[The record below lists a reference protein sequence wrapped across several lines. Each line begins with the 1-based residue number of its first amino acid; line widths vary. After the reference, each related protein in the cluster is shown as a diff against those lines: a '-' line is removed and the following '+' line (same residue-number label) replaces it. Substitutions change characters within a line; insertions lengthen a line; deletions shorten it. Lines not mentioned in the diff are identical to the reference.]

1 MPVLLK
7 DNIGTKELP
16 TSAGTVA
23 LKDWVI
29 GKDATIVENLKENG
43 ALILGK
49 TNMSEWAAGMDEDLP
64 NGYSGKKGQSK
75 NPYSANLDPSGSS
88 SGSATAA
95 TSDFAAIA
103 IGTETNGS
111 IIIPASAQ
119 SAVGYK
125 PSQGLINNKGI
136 IPLSSRFDT
145 PGPLTRT
152 VNDAYLTTNALIN
165 TTSNPP
171 LSTDSLQG
179 KRIGLL
185 ADGESNEETAVN
197 KKNKI

>member
-64 NGYSGKKGQSK
+64 NGYSGKKDK
-75 NPYSANLDPSGSS
+75 VR
-88 SGSATAA
+88 
-95 TSDFAAIA
+95 I
-103 IGTETNGS
+103 
-111 IIIPASAQ
+111 
-119 SAVGYK
+119 
-125 PSQGLINNKGI
+125 
-136 IPLSSRFDT
+136 
-145 PGPLTRT
+145 LT
-152 VNDAYLTTNALIN
+152 
-165 TTSNPP
+165 
-171 LSTDSLQG
+171 Q
-179 KRIGLL
+179 RI
-185 ADGESNEETAVN
+185 
-197 KKNKI
+197 